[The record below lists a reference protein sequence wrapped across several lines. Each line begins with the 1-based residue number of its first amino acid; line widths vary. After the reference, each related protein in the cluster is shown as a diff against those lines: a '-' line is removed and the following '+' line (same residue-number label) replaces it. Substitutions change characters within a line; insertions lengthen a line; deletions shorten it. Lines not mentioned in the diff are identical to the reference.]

1 MSPKKRIS
9 LVSLFFLFPV
19 IPLILRLL
27 DLQVRNHALLS
38 LKAHKEFSRTLWE
51 IAPRADIIDRKG
63 NILAESLPVWRLFA
77 DKRMIQYPTF
87 VSQKIAKVLKE
98 PPAEILRRYKS
109 RKRFPVL
116 ADSLT
121 YEQAEAVEKM
131 KIAGLGLSLRERRF
145 YPNGSLASNVLGKAS
160 DGQGLSGVE
169 LFWDARLTG
178 KPQELRVIRDGS
190 GKMIYLNADNS
201 GFTPKPLAL
210 TIDRDIQYIAEEAL
224 DSAAK
229 TLSIKSGTVL
239 IEDPQTGQM
248 LAMASFPRTPLKNSA
263 IQDTYEPGSVLKIVT
278 ATAALENKVVS
289 IAEQIFCE
297 NGSFAVTPRITI
309 HDDEPSQYLTLSG
322 ILERSSNIGIS
333 KVVLRVGKPSFYRML
348 RAYGFLNKTGIQLP
362 GEAAGDWKTF
372 GKHGEISLTSASYG
386 YGVAVTPIQVL
397 EAYSSVAAKGTLRQ
411 PLISMEE
418 SPESVRKVASPST
431 IETLTQFLENVVNRG
446 TGALAQIPGY
456 PVAGK
461 TGTSHEID
469 PKTKKYSRTKYNASF
484 VGFLP
489 ANHPLWT
496 ILVVLNGPK
505 KTYYG
510 GQASAPVFSEIA
522 RRLIALKGL
531 PPEPIPVIE
540 SVKLPKN
547 VAASTYGLGKK

>member
-1 MSPKKRIS
+1 MPTKKRIS
-9 LVSLFFLFPV
+9 LVSLFFLLP
-19 IPLILRLL
+19 ILPLTFRLL
-27 DLQVRNHALLS
+27 DLQVRDHANLS
-38 LKAHKEFSRTLWE
+38 IKANKEFSRTLWE
-51 IAPRADIIDRKG
+51 ISPRADITDRNG
-63 NILAESLPVWRLFA
+63 NILAQSLPVWRLFA
-77 DKRMIQYPTF
+77 DKRMIQNPAF
-87 VSQKIAKVLKE
+87 VAQKLARILKE
-98 PPAEILRRYKS
+98 PPSEISRRYQS

-116 ADSLT
+116 ADSLS
-121 YEQAEAVEKM
+121 YDEAEAIEKL
-131 KIAGLGLSLRERRF
+131 KIAGLGLTLRERRF

-169 LFWDARLTG
+169 LSWNARLTG
-178 KPQELRVIRDGS
+178 EPKKLRVIRDGS

-201 GFTPKPLAL
+201 GFTPKPLPL
-210 TIDRDIQYIAEEAL
+210 TIDRDMQYIAEEAL

-239 IEDPQTGQM
+239 IEDPQTGEM
-248 LAMASFPRTPLKNSA
+248 LAMASYPRTPLKNPA
-263 IQDTYEPGSVLKIVT
+263 IQDTYEPGSVMKIVT

-297 NGSFAVTPRITI
+297 NGSFAITPRVTI

-333 KVVLRVGKPSFYRML
+333 KVVLRVGKPAFYRFL

-372 GKHGEISLTSASYG
+372 NKRGEISLTSASYG
-386 YGVAVTPIQVL
+386 YGVAVTPLQVL
-397 EAYSSVAAKGTLRQ
+397 AAYNTVATKGILRQ

-418 SPESVRKVASPST
+418 SPEEIRKVASSST
-431 IETLTQFLENVVNRG
+431 FETLTQFLENVVNRG

-456 PVAGK
+456 SVAGK

-489 ANHPLWT
+489 AGHPLWT
-496 ILVVLNGPK
+496 ILVVLNAPK
-505 KTYYG
+505 GTYYG

-531 PPEPIPVIE
+531 PPEPSPTIE
-540 SVKLPKN
+540 DVKLSKN
-547 VAASTYGLGKK
+547 IAPSASFR

>member
-1 MSPKKRIS
+1 MPTKKRIS

-27 DLQVRNHALLS
+27 DLQVRDHANLS
-38 LKAHKEFSRTLWE
+38 IKANKEFSRTLWE
-51 IAPRADIIDRKG
+51 ISPRADITDRNG
-63 NILAESLPVWRLFA
+63 DILAQSLPVWRLFA
-77 DKRMIQYPTF
+77 DKKMIQNPNF
-87 VSQKIAKVLKE
+87 VAQKLARLLKMS
-98 PPAEILRRYKS
+98 PLEISRRYQS

-116 ADSLT
+116 ADSLS
-121 YEQAEAVEKM
+121 YDQAEAIEKL
-131 KIAGLGLSLRERRF
+131 KIGGLGLSLRERRF

-169 LFWDARLTG
+169 LSWNKRLTG
-178 KPQELRVIRDGS
+178 KPRRLRVIRDGS

-201 GFTPKPLAL
+201 GFTPKPLPL

-239 IEDPQTGQM
+239 IEDPQTGQI
-248 LAMASFPRTPLKNSA
+248 LAMASYPRTPLKNPA
-263 IQDTYEPGSVLKIVT
+263 IQDTYEPGSVMKIVT

-289 IAEQIFCE
+289 TAEQIFCE
-297 NGSFAVTPRITI
+297 NGSFAITPRVTI

-333 KVVLRVGKPSFYRML
+333 KVVLRVGKPAFYRML
-348 RAYGFLNKTGIQLP
+348 RAYGFLNKTGIRLP

-372 GKHGEISLTSASYG
+372 NKRGEISLTSASYG
-386 YGVAVTPIQVL
+386 YGVAVTPLQVL
-397 EAYSSVAAKGTLRQ
+397 AAYNTVAAGGILRQ
-411 PLISMEE
+411 PLISIEE
-418 SPESVRKVASPST
+418 SPDKIRKVASSST
-431 IETLTQFLENVVNRG
+431 IETLTQFLENVVEKG

-456 PVAGK
+456 SVAGK
-461 TGTSHEID
+461 TGTSHEIN

-489 ANHPLWT
+489 ANHPLWS

-505 KTYYG
+505 KYYYG

-531 PPEPIPVIE
+531 PPEPSSTIQNANL
-540 SVKLPKN
+540 SKN
-547 VAASTYGLGKK
+547 IVPAASFR